1 MIHRFRRT
9 PSSTWGRRV
18 VSSLERCLRS
28 RIIDTAAQYK
38 QANPNPI
45 KHPVSLRCFDRW
57 RVQMKSYY
65 LSLYAFQSLLYIFHS
80 WSLTV
85 MVEEAFSKYE
95 HWWHA
100 WTIGE
105 LFAYLSVFL
114 FACLFVHLSVCL
126 ALCLFVRLSVCLSI
140 SICLPVCL
148 SVCLSVCPPRLYL
161 PVCMKNK
168 LSVYVM
174 LDTCFSLL
182 LLDRFPCKV
191 ESFLQCP
198 TTQRVAAFTYLVR
211 FTLILQ
217 VSKYQ
222 SFKTEV
228 SSVSPE
234 SFAVTKG

>member
-28 RIIDTAAQYK
+28 RTIDTAAQYK

-85 MVEEAFSKYE
+85 IVEEAFSKYE

-105 LFAYLSVFL
+105 LFAYLSFFL

-126 ALCLFVRLSVCLSI
+126 ALCLFVRLSVYFHLS
-140 SICLPVCL
+140 PCL

-168 LSVYVM
+168 LGVYVM
-174 LDTCFSLL
+174 LDTRFSLL

>member
-1 MIHRFRRT
+1 MNIGDT
-9 PSSTWGRRV
+9 PGPLVSFLPTSLSS
-18 VSSLERCLRS
+18 CLLVCLCICPS
-28 RIIDTAAQYK
+28 
-38 QANPNPI
+38 
-45 KHPVSLRCFDRW
+45 V
-57 RVQMKSYY
+57 
-65 LSLYAFQSLLYIFHS
+65 LLF
-80 WSLTV
+80 V
-85 MVEEAFSKYE
+85 F
-95 HWWHA
+95 
-100 WTIGE
+100 
-105 LFAYLSVFL
+105 LSVR
-114 FACLFVHLSVCL
+114 LSVCL
-126 ALCLFVRLSVCLSI
+126 FLSVSLSVCLSI

-148 SVCLSVCPPRLYL
+148 SVCSPCLYL

-168 LSVYVM
+168 LGVYVM

-222 SFKTEV
+222 SFKTRLKV

>member
-126 ALCLFVRLSVCLSI
+126 ALCLFVRLSVCLSV
-140 SICLPVCL
+140 CLFPSVSL

-168 LSVYVM
+168 LGVYVM
-174 LDTCFSLL
+174 LDTCFSFL

>member
-114 FACLFVHLSVCL
+114 FVC
-126 ALCLFVRLSVCLSI
+126 ASVRLSCSLSFCPSVCLSVYFHL
-140 SICLPVCL
+140 SPCLC
-148 SVCLSVCPPRLYL
+148 VCLSVCPPRLYL

-168 LSVYVM
+168 LGVYVM

>member
-1 MIHRFRRT
+1 MNIGDT
-9 PSSTWGRRV
+9 PGPLVSFLPTSLSS
-18 VSSLERCLRS
+18 CLLVCLC
-28 RIIDTAAQYK
+28 IC
-38 QANPNPI
+38 P
-45 KHPVSLRCFDRW
+45 
-57 RVQMKSYY
+57 
-65 LSLYAFQSLLYIFHS
+65 
-80 WSLTV
+80 
-85 MVEEAFSKYE
+85 
-95 HWWHA
+95 
-100 WTIGE
+100 
-105 LFAYLSVFL
+105 SVL
-114 FACLFVHLSVCL
+114 LFV
-126 ALCLFVRLSVCLSI
+126 FLSVCLSV
-140 SICLPVCL
+140 CLFPSVSL

-168 LSVYVM
+168 LGVYVM

>member
-9 PSSTWGRRV
+9 PSSTWERRV

-65 LSLYAFQSLLYIFHS
+65 SSLYAFQSLLYLFHS

-126 ALCLFVRLSVCLSI
+126 ALCLFVRLSVCLSVYVHL
-140 SICLPVCL
+140 SPCL
-148 SVCLSVCPPRLYL
+148 SVCLPPLHL
-161 PVCMKNK
+161 PICMKNR
-168 LSVYVM
+168 LDVYAM

-198 TTQRVAAFTYLVR
+198 TTQRYAAFTYLVR
-211 FTLILQ
+211 FTLMLQ
-217 VSKYQ
+217 GESKYY
-222 SFKTEV
+222 FN
-228 SSVSPE
+228 
-234 SFAVTKG
+234 KGGKFLRKLWCCVGGRV

>member
-1 MIHRFRRT
+1 
-9 PSSTWGRRV
+9 
-18 VSSLERCLRS
+18 
-28 RIIDTAAQYK
+28 
-38 QANPNPI
+38 
-45 KHPVSLRCFDRW
+45 
-57 RVQMKSYY
+57 
-65 LSLYAFQSLLYIFHS
+65 
-80 WSLTV
+80 
-85 MVEEAFSKYE
+85 
-95 HWWHA
+95 
-100 WTIGE
+100 
-105 LFAYLSVFL
+105 
-114 FACLFVHLSVCL
+114 
-126 ALCLFVRLSVCLSI
+126 
-140 SICLPVCL
+140 
-148 SVCLSVCPPRLYL
+148 
-161 PVCMKNK
+161 MKNK